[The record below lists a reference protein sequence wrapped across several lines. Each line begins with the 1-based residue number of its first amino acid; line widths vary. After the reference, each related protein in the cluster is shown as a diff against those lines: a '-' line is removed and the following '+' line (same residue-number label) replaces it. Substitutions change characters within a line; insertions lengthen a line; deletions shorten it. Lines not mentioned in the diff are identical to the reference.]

1 MANANDIDG
10 DEERETFYLRRVCIP
25 FGIGKKKD
33 VTRLHL
39 FEIETL
45 LFTPGIFINIDG
57 TRTHTHTHT
66 RRRRRNE
73 RDLNRIGIGNPIL
86 GIR

>member
-45 LFTPGIFINIDG
+45 LFTP
-57 TRTHTHTHT
+57 
-66 RRRRRNE
+66 
-73 RDLNRIGIGNPIL
+73 
-86 GIR
+86 